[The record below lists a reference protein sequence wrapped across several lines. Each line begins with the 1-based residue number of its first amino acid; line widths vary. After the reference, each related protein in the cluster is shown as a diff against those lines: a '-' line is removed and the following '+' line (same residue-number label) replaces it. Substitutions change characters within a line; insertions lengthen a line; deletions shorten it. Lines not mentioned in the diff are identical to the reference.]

1 MTGSRPLDRKIVVGQ
16 IAGLYGVRGW
26 VKVFSYT
33 EPRQAIVGYFPWQVE
48 VVGCWREMRV
58 AEGRRHG
65 KGVVVRLEG
74 CDDRDMATTL
84 LGSDIAISRFQL
96 PDTAAGEYYWS
107 DLVGLTVVTLDGM
120 ELGEIRNLMETGA
133 NDVLVV
139 QGERE
144 RLIPCLFGNVVVE
157 VDLEHQLMR
166 VDWDPEF

>member
-1 MTGSRPLDRKIVVGQ
+1 VAEQCDRKIVVGR

-26 VKVFSYT
+26 VKVYSWT
-33 EPRQAIVGYFPWQVE
+33 EPREAIVGYSPWQVKLAGE
-48 VVGCWREMRV
+48 WREMRV
-58 AEGRRHG
+58 AEGRKQG

-74 CDDRDMATTL
+74 CNDRDMAATL
-84 LGSDIAISRFQL
+84 MGADIAVFRSQL
-96 PDTAAGEYYWS
+96 PETAAGEYYWT
-107 DLVGLTVVTLDGM
+107 DLVGLKVVTLDDV
-120 ELGEIRNLMETGA
+120 ELGMVKSLMETGA

-144 RLIPCLFGNVVVE
+144 RLIPFLVGDVVVD

>member
-1 MTGSRPLDRKIVVGQ
+1 MTGTSDRKIVIGR

-26 VKVFSYT
+26 VKVYSWT
-33 EPRQAIVGYFPWQVE
+33 EPREAIIGYSPWQVRI
-48 VVGCWREMRV
+48 GGGWREMRV

-74 CDDRDMATTL
+74 CDDRDEAAKL
-84 LGSDIAISRFQL
+84 LGAEIAISRSQL
-96 PDTAAGEYYWS
+96 PGTAAGEYYWT
-107 DLVGLTVVTLDGM
+107 DLVGLKVVTREGV
-120 ELGEIRNLMETGA
+120 ELGVVKSLMETGA

-144 RLIPCLFGNVVVE
+144 RLIPYLFGEVVME
-157 VDLEHQLMR
+157 VDLEHRLMR

>member
-1 MTGSRPLDRKIVVGQ
+1 MTGTSDRKIVIGR

-26 VKVFSYT
+26 VKVYSWT
-33 EPRQAIVGYFPWQVE
+33 EPREAIIGYSPWQVKI
-48 VVGCWREMRV
+48 GGGWREMRV

-74 CDDRDMATTL
+74 CDDRDEAAKL
-84 LGSDIAISRFQL
+84 LGAEIAISRSQL
-96 PDTAAGEYYWS
+96 PGTAAGEYYWT
-107 DLVGLTVVTLDGM
+107 DLVGLKVVTREGV
-120 ELGEIRNLMETGA
+120 ELGVVKSLMETGA

-144 RLIPCLFGNVVVE
+144 RLIPYLFGEVVMK
-157 VDLEHQLMR
+157 VDLEHRLMR